1 MFSLNQRKVLITGA
15 TGGIGKAISLALAKQ
30 GAHVVLS
37 GTSQSKLDTLKSKM
51 KDSGFLNVD
60 VFEFSLKDGPVHELF
75 DKVESQ
81 FGTIDILVN
90 NAGITRDNLLMRM
103 TDEQWDDVININLNS
118 VFKLTRSA
126 VKKMVSRRY
135 GRIINISSVVGVS
148 GNAGQTNYCASKA
161 GMIGFSKALAQE
173 IASRNITVNCIAP
186 GFIATPMTDELPEAI
201 KSKLL
206 ESIPC
211 KKLGLPDDIA
221 SGVVYLASE
230 EAQYVTGQT
239 LHINGGMLMV

>member
-1 MFSLNQRKVLITGA
+1 MFSLSQRKVLITGA
-15 TGGIGKAISLALAKQ
+15 TGGIGKAISFALAKQ

-37 GTSQSKLDTLKSKM
+37 GTNQSRLDTLKSELLEA
-51 KDSGFLNVD
+51 GYAAVD
-60 VFEFSLKDGPVHELF
+60 TFEFSLKDGPVHELF
-75 DKVESQ
+75 DTVESQ
-81 FGTIDILVN
+81 FGVIDILVN

-103 TDEQWDDVININLNS
+103 TDEQWDEVINLNLNS

-126 VKKMVSRRY
+126 VKKMISRRY

-186 GFIATPMTDELPEAI
+186 GFIETPMTDELPDI
-201 KSKLL
+201 VKSKLL

-211 KKLGLPDDIA
+211 KKMGLPEDIA
-221 SGVVYLASE
+221 AGVVYLASG
-230 EAQYVTGQT
+230 EAQYMTGQT

>member
-1 MFSLNQRKVLITGA
+1 MFSLSQRKVLITGA
-15 TGGIGKAISLALAKQ
+15 TGGIGKSISFALAKQ

-37 GTSQSKLDTLKSKM
+37 GTNQSRLDALKSEM
-51 KDSGFLNVD
+51 LEAGHTAVET
-60 VFEFSLKDGPVHELF
+60 FEFSLKDGPVHELF
-75 DKVESQ
+75 DLVESQ
-81 FGTIDILVN
+81 FGVIDILVN

-103 TDEQWDDVININLNS
+103 TDEQWDDVINLNLTS

-126 VKKMVSRRY
+126 VKKMISRRY

-148 GNAGQTNYCASKA
+148 GNTGQTNYCASKA

-186 GFIATPMTDELPEAI
+186 GFIETPMTDELSDAV

-211 KKLGLPDDIA
+211 KKMGLPEDIA
-221 SGVVYLASE
+221 AGVVYLASS
-230 EAQYVTGQT
+230 EAQYMTGQT